1 MYTVILNQEAGNC
14 DTISAFSLLISRLAL
29 PIHTRNTKSMSFYR
43 SEKEYL
49 LNTLLRWMVI
59 LGGIAY
65 VPSVIASVKMQLYG
79 LAAVDTAVYLF
90 LALIFISPGSGFRL
104 RLFSSVSGA
113 LLIGAVVL
121 FATGT
126 EGAGHVW
133 LLFAVF
139 IAALFGS
146 NRYSVIVVA
155 ATQAV
160 MVSFCILNYLGI
172 IDQPGSVVAM
182 IAISSNMLLISITIS
197 LITTVLLRALQRE
210 IDSQEGTLR
219 LLHHRVKNNL
229 QSIQSLVSIAG
240 QPGAETDHLGRRIE
254 AVAEANKLLLADS
267 RRASVSLSEL
277 LRLIAPAGQ
286 TDIEETESGEILP
299 EQLNEIAVGFSD
311 LFYLLREADR
321 IRISLN
327 EKIEIVARFRTEAL
341 KRIDESR
348 SDLLIPPGW
357 LQKRIE
363 KDGAIRLSF
372 TL

>member
-1 MYTVILNQEAGNC
+1 
-14 DTISAFSLLISRLAL
+14 
-29 PIHTRNTKSMSFYR
+29 MSFYR
-43 SEKEYL
+43 AEKEFL
-49 LNTLLRWMVI
+49 LNNLLRWMVI

-65 VPSVIASVKMQLYG
+65 VPSVIVSVKEKLYG
-79 LAAVDTAVYLF
+79 LAAVDTVVYLI
-90 LALIFISPGSGFRL
+90 LALIFISHKSGFRL

-113 LLIGAVVL
+113 LLIGGVVL
-121 FATGT
+121 FTTGT

-146 NRYSVIVVA
+146 HRYSVIVVA

-160 MVSFCILNYLGI
+160 MISYGILSVLGF
-172 IDQPGSVVAM
+172 IDHPGTLVAM

-197 LITTVLLRALQRE
+197 LITNVLLRALQRE

-229 QSIQSLVSIAG
+229 QSIQSLVSIG
-240 QPGAETDHLGRRIE
+240 RRPGEEADHLDRRIE

-267 RRASVSLSEL
+267 RRASVSLGEL

-286 TDIEETESGEILP
+286 VEIEETEFEEILP
-299 EQLNEIAVGFSD
+299 EQLNETAVGFSD
-311 LFYLLREADR
+311 LFYTLREAER

-327 EKIEIVARFRTEAL
+327 GRIEIDAHAGSGNSL
-341 KRIDESR
+341 RIEQLD
-348 SDLLIPPGW
+348 DALLIPPAW
-357 LQKRIE
+357 LENTNQQDGRIR
-363 KDGAIRLSF
+363 ILFS
-372 TL
+372 L